1 MDPVA
6 LATALAKSI
15 LAQLGKEIGTAA
27 AKEIKARGWG
37 DPERKALERALRR
50 ALTELN
56 RSYGDRLAEFDV
68 NDGFWVHEGTPELA
82 KVLIPGVPASPV
94 RLAER
99 AVDSLGPAASDDERF
114 DRIGLLRP
122 AFKALLDGLD
132 TEVRRETA
140 LQGMLGR
147 SDAASTAQATSRIA
161 EHLGAVDATDDDRIA
176 YLRWLIDQHRY
187 LRTVGVVRNTT
198 VQLPLGEV
206 FVGLQGQRDRNPGDR
221 ARAWFERERE
231 RLAAQVAEGT
241 LDHTGFETA
250 LDRLQTEYGH
260 RFATE
265 TEQPARQP
273 VLDAARDTAQLL
285 VLGDPGTGK
294 TTLLRYLALTHARAL
309 IDGEQVQG
317 RDALFPIY
325 LRIGE
330 YARQGFAEVGIGE
343 FLPGQLRRAECTL
356 PGLPDLLR
364 RQLDA
369 GRCLV
374 LMDGLDEIA
383 SAELR
388 RGVVT
393 AVVNFVTAHARQ
405 GNRFVVTSRIA
416 GYQAAPLPEPF
427 RAVRLQDMDDPTISR
442 FLDVYCREVERAET
456 PGRSAE
462 ATRLAGAREAAA
474 IEQALKTNAGVR
486 RLAANPLLLTALVL
500 VHRASGRLPHRR
512 VEAYVEVCNALGRT
526 WRSAQGVAEADLPD
540 ERILTRWLTELG
552 WWMHEHRPE
561 GAATRAEL
569 LEVLGPLWAAH
580 QGVGWDPRVL
590 EAADPLRTEAGLGV
604 ADFVD
609 KADTH
614 TGLLVERAP
623 GRYGF
628 AHLTFEE
635 YYAGRALAFRGSAT
649 DRVTEIRRRLHDPR
663 YEEPILLALGLIGTD
678 YVEQIDDVVAK
689 AIYPAEGN
697 PSPYEELLGRDFL
710 FMLRVLADDTPLKTA
725 TIDAVINQAVDE
737 WLNRKHSRCRFVAY
751 RESLRDR
758 LAALGGTKA
767 GGRFRAA
774 LDSRAAMLPHGI
786 VLPWCEL
793 AAITARSDSLPTAT
807 ITALAAIAIDSFDPT
822 TQIEAGSA
830 LAKCGNLTGSAAVSL
845 AGIAANDHRPDVRKK
860 AISAL
865 AETER
870 LTDKIAATLVR
881 IATNDTDPDVRAQA
895 ISALTENSLIEAIS
909 NTLTTVAI
917 NDPHPDVRIK
927 AISALTKAEP
937 LTEAIAA
944 ALVKIAINDTDRF
957 VRTTTVSALLETHSP
972 TKPIITALTTIA
984 TSDHDSYVRKH
995 AVAALSTRGFAKE
1008 ITAPL
1013 LMMASSDPDPDV
1025 RVQAVLALTET
1036 ALTEPITNTLIEI
1049 ATNDVDRFVRE
1060 EAVSALTKTAT
1071 LTKKVVRALIAIAVN
1086 DPEPDLRTHAGM
1098 ALAEAG
1104 EMTGEVVT
1112 ELITIATKN
1121 PDRFMRIQAITVL
1134 TEGVTLTERIIATLT
1149 AIANTDPDPDVRTQ
1163 GILALAEGGGVTDD
1177 VVTTFCTI
1185 ATNDPDPYLRAQ
1197 AISALVKGGVPGGPV
1212 IAMLTDIAINDPD
1225 RFVLVQAGS
1234 ALADLGAITS
1244 TVAATLATIA
1254 TNDPDPY
1261 LRGRAAS
1268 ALAAGGDLDETT
1280 IAKLVAI
1287 ATTDSDPDVRRHA
1300 VSALEEAGALTEPV
1314 TDTLINIAT
1323 TSNSWAARSEAVRAL
1338 RRALPT
1344 QELRRQLISLFKS
1357 EGYEVRREAGLILS
1371 LLSRQHPDLVSEIRF
1386 ELAKACND
1394 PALNKAHGSRSR
1406 TGQDYAYETLRA
1418 QIDLDIYRPDEPR
1431 F

>member
-6 LATALAKSI
+6 LATALAKPI
-15 LAQLGKEIGTAA
+15 LAQVGAAA
-27 AKEIKARGWG
+27 AKGVKARVWG
-37 DPERKALERALRR
+37 DPEHKALERALRR

-56 RSYGDRLAEFDV
+56 RSYGDRLAEFDI
-68 NDGFWVHEGTPELA
+68 NDGFWVHEGAPELA
-82 KVLIPGVPASPV
+82 KALVPGVPPSPV

-99 AVDSLGPAASDDERF
+99 AVDSLGRAESDDERY
-114 DRIGLLRP
+114 DRVGLLRP

-132 TEVRRETA
+132 AEVRREAT

-147 SDAASTAQATSRIA
+147 SDAASTAQATTRIA
-161 EHLGAVDATDDDRIA
+161 EHLGAVDATDDDRVA

-206 FVGLQGQRDRNPGDR
+206 FVGLQAQRDRNPGDR

-231 RLAAQVAEGT
+231 RLAALVAEGT
-241 LDHTGFETA
+241 LDHTGFEAA

-260 RFATE
+260 RFAAE
-265 TEQPARQP
+265 TDQPARQP
-273 VLDAARDTAQLL
+273 VLDAARDAAQLL

-309 IDGEQVQG
+309 ISGEQVQG

-330 YARQGFAEVGIGE
+330 YARQGFPEVGIGE

-374 LMDGLDEIA
+374 LLDGLDEIA

-393 AVVNFVTAHARQ
+393 AVTNFVTAHARQ

-427 RAVRLQDMDDPTISR
+427 RAVQLQDMDDPTISR

-462 ATRLAGAREAAA
+462 ATRLAGAREATA
-474 IEQALKTNAGVR
+474 IEQALTTNAGVR

-590 EAADPLRTEAGLGV
+590 EAADPLRTDAGLGV
-604 ADFVD
+604 LDFVD

-649 DRVTEIRRRLHDPR
+649 DRISEIRRRLHDPR

-678 YVEQIDDVVAK
+678 YVEQIDDVVTK

-710 FMLRVLADDTPLKTA
+710 FMLRVLADDTPLKTS
-725 TIDAVINQAVDE
+725 TIDAVVNRAVDE
-737 WLNRKHSRCRFVAY
+737 WLDRKHSRCRFVAY

-767 GGRFRAA
+767 GGRFQAA
-774 LDSRAAMLPHGI
+774 LDSRAAMLPHDI

-793 AAITARSDSLPTAT
+793 TSITARSGSLPTAT
-807 ITALAAIAIDSFDPT
+807 ITALATIATDSFDPT
-822 TQIEAGSA
+822 TQIEAGLA
-830 LAKCGNLTGSAAVSL
+830 LAKCGHLTGSAVVSL
-845 AGIAANDHRPDVRKK
+845 AGIATNDHRPDVRKEAISALAEIEPLTEAIAATLIKIAVKDTDPDVRMQAMSALTENAPIGTISNTLTTVATNDPHPDVRTK

-865 AETER
+865 AETE
-870 LTDKIAATLVR
+870 
-881 IATNDTDPDVRAQA
+881 
-895 ISALTENSLIEAIS
+895 
-909 NTLTTVAI
+909 
-917 NDPHPDVRIK
+917 
-927 AISALTKAEP
+927 P

-944 ALVKIAINDTDRF
+944 TLIKIAVKDTDRF
-957 VRTTTVSALLETHSP
+957 VRTTTVSALLESNSP
-972 TKPIITALTTIA
+972 TKPIITTLTTIA
-984 TSDHDSYVRKH
+984 TSDRDSYVRKH
-995 AVAALSTRGFAKE
+995 AVAALSTSGFAE
-1008 ITAPL
+1008 EVTAPL
-1013 LMMASSDPDPDV
+1013 LMMASSDPDPDA
-1025 RVQAVLALTET
+1025 RVQAILALTET
-1036 ALTEPITNTLIEI
+1036 ALTEPITNTLIDI
-1049 ATNDVDRFVRE
+1049 ATNDIDRFVRE
-1060 EAVSALTKTAT
+1060 EAISALTKGTA
-1071 LTKKVVRALIAIAVN
+1071 LSEEVVRALITIAVN
-1086 DPEPDLRTHAGM
+1086 DPEPDLRIHAGM
-1098 ALAEAG
+1098 ELAEAG
-1104 EMTGEVVT
+1104 EMTSEVVT
-1112 ELITIATKN
+1112 ELINIATKN

-1134 TEGVTLTERIIATLT
+1134 TEGGTLTERIIATLT
-1149 AIANTDPDPDVRTQ
+1149 VVANTDPDPDVRTQ

-1177 VVTTFCTI
+1177 VVTTFCAI

-1197 AISALVKGGVPGGPV
+1197 AISALVTGRVLDGPV
-1212 IAMLTDIAINDPD
+1212 ITMLTDIAISDPD

-1234 ALADLGAITS
+1234 ALADFGAVTA
-1244 TVAATLATIA
+1244 TVAATLAKIA
-1254 TNDPDPY
+1254 TDDPDPY

-1268 ALAAGGDLDETT
+1268 ALATGGDLNGTT
-1280 IAKLVAI
+1280 IAILVAI
-1287 ATTDSDPDVRRHA
+1287 ATTDSDPNVRRHA

-1323 TSNSWAARSEAVRAL
+1323 TSNSWTARSEAVRAL

-1344 QELRRQLISLFKS
+1344 QELRRHLISLFKS

-1371 LLSRQHPDLVSEIRF
+1371 FLSQQHPDLVPEIRI

-1394 PALNKAHGSRSR
+1394 PALSKAHGNRSR
-1406 TGQDYAYETLRA
+1406 TGQDYAYEALRA
-1418 QIDLDIYRPDEPR
+1418 QMDLDLYQPTEPKL
-1431 F
+1431 

>member
-6 LATALAKSI
+6 LATALAKPI
-15 LAQLGKEIGTAA
+15 LAQLGKEVGAAA
-27 AKEIKARGWG
+27 AKGVKARVWG
-37 DPERKALERALRR
+37 DQERKALERALRR

-56 RSYGDRLAEFDV
+56 RSYGDRLAEFDI
-68 NDGFWVHEGTPELA
+68 NDGFWVHEGAPELA
-82 KVLIPGVPASPV
+82 KVLVPGMPTSPV

-99 AVDSLGPAASDDERF
+99 AVDSLGPAASDDDRY

-132 TEVRRETA
+132 TEVRREAA
-140 LQGMLGR
+140 LQGLLGR

-161 EHLGAVDATDDDRIA
+161 EHLGAVDATDDDRVA
-176 YLRWLIDQHRY
+176 YLRWLVDQHRY

-206 FVGLQGQRDRNPGDR
+206 FVGLQARRDRNPGDR

-231 RLAAQVAEGT
+231 RLAALVAEGT
-241 LDHTGFETA
+241 LDHTGFEAA
-250 LDRLQTEYGH
+250 LDRLQTQYGH
-260 RFATE
+260 RFAAE
-265 TEQPARQP
+265 TEQPAGQP
-273 VLDAARDTAQLL
+273 VLDAARDAAQLL

-309 IDGEQVQG
+309 IGGEQVRG

-330 YARQGFAEVGIGE
+330 YARQGFPEVGIGE

-356 PGLPDLLR
+356 PGLADLLR

-374 LMDGLDEIA
+374 LLDGLDEIA

-388 RGVVT
+388 RDVVT

-427 RAVRLQDMDDPTISR
+427 RAVRLQDMDDPTITR

-462 ATRLAGAREAAA
+462 ATRLAGAREATA
-474 IEQALKTNAGVR
+474 IEQALTTNAGVR

-561 GAATRAEL
+561 GAATRQEL

-580 QGVGWDPRVL
+580 QGTTWDPRLLTV
-590 EAADPLRTEAGLGV
+590 ADPLRTDAGLGV
-604 ADFVD
+604 AEFVD

-649 DRVTEIRRRLHDPR
+649 DRVTDIRRRLHDPR

-689 AIYPAEGN
+689 AIYPAEGD

-725 TIDAVINQAVDE
+725 TIDAVIDQAVDE

-758 LAALGGTKA
+758 LTALGGTKA
-767 GGRFRAA
+767 GERFQVA
-774 LDSRAAMLPHGI
+774 LNSRAAMLPHSI

-793 AAITARSDSLPTAT
+793 AAITAQSGPLSTAT
-807 ITALAAIAIDSFDPT
+807 ITALATIATDNFDPT

-830 LAKCGNLTGSAAVSL
+830 LAKCGKLAGPAAVSL
-845 AGIAANDHRPDVRKK
+845 ADIAASNHRPDVRKK

-865 AETER
+865 AETEQ
-870 LTDKIAATLVR
+870 LTDIIAATLVS
-881 IATNDTDPDVRAQA
+881 IATRDTAPDVRTQA
-895 ISALTENSLIEAIS
+895 ISALAEKALIETVI
-909 NTLTTVAI
+909 NTLTTLAT

-927 AISALTKAEP
+927 AVSALAKAEP
-937 LTEAIAA
+937 FTEAIIAT
-944 ALVKIAINDTDRF
+944 LVEIAINDTDRF
-957 VRTTTVSALLETHSP
+957 VRTATVSALLETQSP
-972 TKPIITALTTIA
+972 NKPIIAALTTIA
-984 TSDHDSYVRKH
+984 ISDDDSYVQKH
-995 AVAALSTRGFAKE
+995 AVAALSAGGFADE

-1013 LMMASSDPDPDV
+1013 LVTASGNPDPDA
-1025 RVQAVLALTET
+1025 RVQAILALTET
-1036 ALTEPITNTLIEI
+1036 ALTEPIMNTLIEI
-1049 ATNDVDRFVRE
+1049 ATNDIDRFVRE
-1060 EAVSALTKTAT
+1060 EAISALTKSAT
-1071 LTKKVVRALIAIAVN
+1071 LSEEIVRALTTIAVN

-1098 ALAEAG
+1098 TLAEAG
-1104 EMTGEVVT
+1104 EMTGEVVD
-1112 ELITIATKN
+1112 ELINIAAKN
-1121 PDRFMRIQAITVL
+1121 SDRFMRIQAITVL
-1134 TEGVTLTERIIATLT
+1134 TEGNTLTERVIATLT
-1149 AIANTDPDPDVRTQ
+1149 AIVNTDPDPDVRTQ
-1163 GILALAEGGGVTDD
+1163 GILALAEGGGMTDD
-1177 VVTTFCTI
+1177 VFTTFCTI
-1185 ATNDPDPYLRAQ
+1185 ASNDPDPYIRAQ
-1197 AISALVKGGVPGGPV
+1197 AISALATGESLGGPV
-1212 IAMLTDIAINDPD
+1212 IAILTDIAISDPD

-1234 ALADLGAITS
+1234 ALADLGAVTP

-1300 VSALEEAGALTEPV
+1300 VSALEGAGALTEPV
-1314 TDTLINIAT
+1314 TDTLVNIAT
-1323 TSNSWAARSEAVRAL
+1323 TSNSWTARSEAVRAL
-1338 RRALPT
+1338 RRAQPT
-1344 QELRRQLISLFKS
+1344 HELRRHLISLFKS
-1357 EGYEVRREAGLILS
+1357 EGYEVRREAGRIFFLIS
-1371 LLSRQHPDLVSEIRF
+1371 QQYPELVSEIRF
-1386 ELAKACND
+1386 ELAEACND
-1394 PALNKAHGSRSR
+1394 PALKKAHGNRSR
-1406 TGQDYAYETLRA
+1406 AGHDYAYEALRA
-1418 QIDLDIYRPDEPR
+1418 QMDLELYRPTGPA

>member
-15 LAQLGKEIGTAA
+15 MAQLGKEIGTAA
-27 AKEIKARGWG
+27 AKEIKARVWG

-68 NDGFWVHEGTPELA
+68 NDGFWVHEGTPELT

-132 TEVRRETA
+132 TEVRREAA

-561 GAATRAEL
+561 GAATRREL
-569 LEVLGPLWAAH
+569 LEVLGPLWATH
-580 QGVGWDPRVL
+580 QGIRWDPRLL
-590 EAADPLRTEAGLGV
+590 ETADPLGTDAGLGV
-604 ADFVD
+604 TEFVD

-649 DRVTEIRRRLHDPR
+649 DRISEIRRRLHDPR

-725 TIDAVINQAVDE
+725 TIDAVIGQAVDE
-737 WLNRKHSRCRFVAY
+737 WLDQEHSRCRFSAY
-751 RESLRDR
+751 LAALRER

-767 GGRFRAA
+767 ADRFRAA
-774 LDSRAAMLPHGI
+774 LDSRAVPSGDTTL
-786 VLPWCEL
+786 LRWCQL
-793 AAITARSDSLPTAT
+793 A
-807 ITALAAIAIDSFDPT
+807 
-822 TQIEAGSA
+822 
-830 LAKCGNLTGSAAVSL
+830 V
-845 AGIAANDHRPDVRKK
+845 IAARLG
-860 AISAL
+860 AL
-865 AETER
+865 
-870 LTDKIAATLVR
+870 
-881 IATNDTDPDVRAQA
+881 
-895 ISALTENSLIEAIS
+895 S
-909 NTLTTVAI
+909 
-917 NDPHPDVRIK
+917 
-927 AISALTKAEP
+927 EP
-937 LTEAIAA
+937 ST
-944 ALVKIAINDTDRF
+944 
-957 VRTTTVSALLETHSP
+957 
-972 TKPIITALTTIA
+972 TALTTLA
-984 TSDHDSYVRKH
+984 T
-995 AVAALSTRGFAKE
+995 TR
-1008 ITAPL
+1008 THW
-1013 LMMASSDPDPDV
+1013 
-1025 RVQAVLALTET
+1025 RVQIEAFRALAEAD
-1036 ALTEPITNTLIEI
+1036 ALTEPAI
-1049 ATNDVDRFVRE
+1049 A
-1060 EAVSALTKTAT
+1060 ALTTLATTHIHSRLQIEVIRVLTEGGALAEPTTTALTALATTHTDPYVQIRAIRALTDGAALTEPVTTTLTTLAATHTDPEVQIEAIRALTATAT
-1071 LTKKVVRALIAIAVN
+1071 LTEPVTTTLTTLATTHTDPEVQIEAIRAL
-1086 DPEPDLRTHAGM
+1086 T
-1098 ALAEAG
+1098 
-1104 EMTGEVVT
+1104 
-1112 ELITIATKN
+1112 AT
-1121 PDRFMRIQAITVL
+1121 A
-1134 TEGVTLTERIIATLT
+1134 TLTEPTTTTL
-1149 AIANTDPDPDVRTQ
+1149 
-1163 GILALAEGGGVTDD
+1163 
-1177 VVTTFCTI
+1177 
-1185 ATNDPDPYLRAQ
+1185 
-1197 AISALVKGGVPGGPV
+1197 
-1212 IAMLTDIAINDPD
+1212 
-1225 RFVLVQAGS
+1225 
-1234 ALADLGAITS
+1234 
-1244 TVAATLATIA
+1244 ATLATTH
-1254 TNDPDPY
+1254 TNPY
-1261 LRGRAAS
+1261 VQIEAIRA
-1268 ALAAGGDLDETT
+1268 LT
-1280 IAKLVAI
+1280 
-1287 ATTDSDPDVRRHA
+1287 
-1300 VSALEEAGALTEPV
+1300 EAGALTEPV
-1314 TDTLINIAT
+1314 TTALATLATAPTNPYVQIMAIRALAEAGALTEPARTTLATFAT
-1323 TSNSWAARSEAVRAL
+1323 THTNPAVQIEAIRALTEAGALTDPAVTAITDLATTHTNPDVQVEAIRALAEVGTLTESTTAALITIIAMDFSRQTMAKAVRAL
-1338 RRALPT
+1338 RQATASKKLQGALLP
-1344 QELRRQLISLFKS
+1344 LLANRDDA
-1357 EGYEVRREAGLILS
+1357 VRREAKGTLIDF
-1371 LLSRQHPDLVSEIRF
+1371 SRRHPQLAPDLLP
-1386 ELAKACND
+1386 ELAKACSHD
-1394 PALNKAHGSRSR
+1394 AWGRALIR
-1406 TGQDYAYETLRA
+1406 DEAYETLRA
-1418 QIDLDIYRPDEPR
+1418 YAETASPSIGEQ
-1431 F
+1431 

>member
-27 AKEIKARGWG
+27 AKEIKARVWG

-82 KVLIPGVPASPV
+82 KVLVPGVPTSPV

-132 TEVRRETA
+132 TEVRREAA

-206 FVGLQGQRDRNPGDR
+206 FVGLQAQRDRNPGDR

-231 RLAAQVAEGT
+231 RLATLVAAEE
-241 LDHTGFETA
+241 LDHTGFEAA

-260 RFATE
+260 RFAAE
-265 TEQPARQP
+265 TEQPASQP

-356 PGLPDLLR
+356 PGLADLLR

-427 RAVRLQDMDDPTISR
+427 RAVRLQDMDDPTITR

-474 IEQALKTNAGVR
+474 IEQALTTNAGVR

-561 GAATRAEL
+561 GAATRREL
-569 LEVLGPLWAAH
+569 LEVLGPLWATH
-580 QGVGWDPRVL
+580 QGIRWDPRLL
-590 EAADPLRTEAGLGV
+590 ETADPLGTDAGLGV
-604 ADFVD
+604 TEFVD

-649 DRVTEIRRRLHDPR
+649 DRISEIRRRLHDPR
-663 YEEPILLALGLIGTD
+663 YDEPILLALGLIGTD

-725 TIDAVINQAVDE
+725 TIDAVITRAIDE
-737 WLNRKHSRCRFVAY
+737 WLDQENSRCRFAAY
-751 RESLRDR
+751 RSALAER
-758 LAALGGTKA
+758 LAALSGTKA
-767 GGRFRAA
+767 ADRFHAA
-774 LDSRAAMLPHGI
+774 LDSRATKLTPANHW
-786 VLPWCEL
+786 VWCEL
-793 AAITARSDSLPTAT
+793 AGVAARLGPLPAATTAT
-807 ITALAAIAIDSFDPT
+807 LVTLATTTTATTDPELRIRAGLALARGGALTPPVITALTTLATTATDPYVR
-822 TQIEAGSA
+822 ISAGSA
-830 LAKCGNLTGSAAVSL
+830 LARGG
-845 AGIAANDHRPDVRKK
+845 
-860 AISAL
+860 AL
-865 AETER
+865 PPP
-870 LTDKIAATLVR
+870 V
-881 IATNDTDPDVRAQA
+881 
-895 ISALTENSLIEAIS
+895 
-909 NTLTTVAI
+909 
-917 NDPHPDVRIK
+917 
-927 AISALTKAEP
+927 
-937 LTEAIAA
+937 
-944 ALVKIAINDTDRF
+944 
-957 VRTTTVSALLETHSP
+957 
-972 TKPIITALTTIA
+972 ITALTTLA
-984 TSDHDSYVRKH
+984 T
-995 AVAALSTRGFAKE
+995 
-1008 ITAPL
+1008 
-1013 LMMASSDPDPDV
+1013 
-1025 RVQAVLALTET
+1025 
-1036 ALTEPITNTLIEI
+1036 
-1049 ATNDVDRFVRE
+1049 
-1060 EAVSALTKTAT
+1060 TAT
-1071 LTKKVVRALIAIAVN
+1071 
-1086 DPEPDLRTHAGM
+1086 DPE
-1098 ALAEAG
+1098 
-1104 EMTGEVVT
+1104 V
-1112 ELITIATKN
+1112 
-1121 PDRFMRIQAITVL
+1121 RI
-1134 TEGVTLTERIIATLT
+1134 
-1149 AIANTDPDPDVRTQ
+1149 
-1163 GILALAEGGGVTDD
+1163 
-1177 VVTTFCTI
+1177 
-1185 ATNDPDPYLRAQ
+1185 
-1197 AISALVKGGVPGGPV
+1197 S
-1212 IAMLTDIAINDPD
+1212 
-1225 RFVLVQAGS
+1225 AGS
-1234 ALADLGAITS
+1234 ALARGGALPPPVITAL
-1244 TVAATLATIA
+1244 TTLATTA
-1254 TNDPDPY
+1254 TDPY
-1261 LRGRAAS
+1261 VRISAGS
-1268 ALAAGGDLDETT
+1268 ALARGGALTPPVITALTT
-1280 IAKLVAI
+1280 T
-1287 ATTDSDPDVRRHA
+1287 ATTATDPYVRISA
-1300 VSALEEAGALTEPV
+1300 VSALAHGGALPPPVITALTTLATTATDPEVRISAGSALARGGALTPPV
-1314 TDTLINIAT
+1314 ITALTTLAT
-1323 TSNSWAARSEAVRAL
+1323 TATDPGVRIRAGSALARGGALTPPVITALTTLATTATDPEVRIRAGSALVDGGALTPPVITALTTLATTATDPYVRISAGSALVDGGALPPPVITALTTLATTATDPYVRISAGSALVDGGALTPPVITALTTTATTATDPEVRARTGSALARGGALTPPVITALTTTATTATDPEVRARTGSALARGGALTPPVITALTTLATTATDPEVRARAGLALGRGGALTPPVITALTTLATTESGFIRTTAVKAL
-1338 RRALPT
+1338 RQAPPT
-1344 QELRRQLISLFKS
+1344 GKLQRVFLRLLRHFEDDIRRQAKGALID
-1357 EGYEVRREAGLILS
+1357 
-1371 LLSRQHPDLVSEIRF
+1371 LSRRRPELVPDVLSDLARACSGPTSGKVSKWDE
-1386 ELAKACND
+1386 
-1394 PALNKAHGSRSR
+1394 
-1406 TGQDYAYETLRA
+1406 AYETLRA
-1418 QIDLDIYRPDEPR
+1418 YTEVAPSIVQ
-1431 F
+1431 

>member
-6 LATALAKSI
+6 LATALAKPI
-15 LAQLGKEIGTAA
+15 LAQVGAAA
-27 AKEIKARGWG
+27 AKGVKAHVWG
-37 DPERKALERALRR
+37 DPEHKALERALRR

-68 NDGFWVHEGTPELA
+68 NDGFWLHEGAPELA
-82 KVLIPGVPASPV
+82 KVLVPGVPTSPV

-99 AVDSLGPAASDDERF
+99 AVDSLGRAESDDERY

-132 TEVRRETA
+132 TEVRREAA

-161 EHLGAVDATDDDRIA
+161 EHLGAVDATDDDRVA

-206 FVGLQGQRDRNPGDR
+206 FVGLQAQPDRNPGDR

-231 RLAAQVAEGT
+231 RLAALVAEGT
-241 LDHTGFETA
+241 LDHTAFEAA
-250 LDRLQTEYGH
+250 LDRLQTQYGP
-260 RFATE
+260 RFAAE
-265 TEQPARQP
+265 TEQPASQP
-273 VLDAARDTAQLL
+273 VLDTARDAAQLL

-309 IDGEQVQG
+309 IGGEQVHG

-330 YARQGFAEVGIGE
+330 YARQGYPEVGVGE

-356 PGLPDLLR
+356 PGLADLLR

-374 LMDGLDEIA
+374 LLDGLDEIA

-393 AVVNFVTAHARQ
+393 AVTNFVTAHARQ

-474 IEQALKTNAGVR
+474 IEQALTTNAGVR

-590 EAADPLRTEAGLGV
+590 EAADPLRTDAGLGV
-604 ADFVD
+604 AEFVD

-649 DRVTEIRRRLHDPR
+649 DRISEIRRRLHDPR
-663 YEEPILLALGLIGTD
+663 YDEPILLALGLIGTD

-725 TIDAVINQAVDE
+725 TIDAVISQAVDE
-737 WLNRKHSRCRFVAY
+737 WFDQEHSRCRFAAY
-751 RESLRDR
+751 RVALSER

-767 GGRFRAA
+767 ADRLRAA
-774 LDSRAAMLPHGI
+774 LDSRVVPSGDTTLLRWCQLAVIAARFGALNEPTTTT
-786 VLPWCEL
+786 LTTL
-793 AAITARSDSLPTAT
+793 AATHTYWRV
-807 ITALAAIAIDSFDPT
+807 
-822 TQIEAGSA
+822 QIEAF
-830 LAKCGNLTGSAAVSL
+830 
-845 AGIAANDHRPDVRKK
+845 R
-860 AISAL
+860 
-865 AETER
+865 
-870 LTDKIAATLVR
+870 
-881 IATNDTDPDVRAQA
+881 
-895 ISALTENSLIEAIS
+895 ALTEAG
-909 NTLTTVAI
+909 
-917 NDPHPDVRIK
+917 
-927 AISALTKAEP
+927 ALSEP
-937 LTEAIAA
+937 AT
-944 ALVKIAINDTDRF
+944 
-957 VRTTTVSALLETHSP
+957 
-972 TKPIITALTTIA
+972 TALTTLA
-984 TSDHDSYVRKH
+984 TTTHTQPRIQIE
-995 AVAALSTRGFAKE
+995 AFR
-1008 ITAPL
+1008 
-1013 LMMASSDPDPDV
+1013 
-1025 RVQAVLALTET
+1025 VLAAAGAFTEPATT
-1036 ALTEPITNTLIEI
+1036 ALTTL
-1049 ATNDVDRFVRE
+1049 AT
-1060 EAVSALTKTAT
+1060 
-1071 LTKKVVRALIAIAVN
+1071 
-1086 DPEPDLRTHAGM
+1086 
-1098 ALAEAG
+1098 
-1104 EMTGEVVT
+1104 
-1112 ELITIATKN
+1112 
-1121 PDRFMRIQAITVL
+1121 
-1134 TEGVTLTERIIATLT
+1134 
-1149 AIANTDPDPDVRTQ
+1149 TDPDPNVQIQAIWALTDVGAVTKTAAAVLTKLATTHTDPRVQIEAIRSLAEADALTDPTTTALTTLATTHTDPYVQ
-1163 GILALAEGGGVTDD
+1163 IEAIRALNEADALTDPTTTALTTLATTHTNPDVQLQAIRALADADALTDPTTTALTTLATTHTNPD
-1177 VVTTFCTI
+1177 VQLQAIRALAAADALTDPTTTALTTL
-1185 ATNDPDPYLRAQ
+1185 ATTHTDPYLQIEAFRA
-1197 AISALVKGGVPGGPV
+1197 
-1212 IAMLTDIAINDPD
+1212 LTA
-1225 RFVLVQAGS
+1225 
-1234 ALADLGAITS
+1234 
-1244 TVAATLATIA
+1244 
-1254 TNDPDPY
+1254 
-1261 LRGRAAS
+1261 
-1268 ALAAGGDLDETT
+1268 
-1280 IAKLVAI
+1280 
-1287 ATTDSDPDVRRHA
+1287 
-1300 VSALEEAGALTEPV
+1300 AGALTEPATTALTTLATTHANPHIRLQAIRALTGAGALTEPATTALTTLATTHAQPRIQIEAIRTLAKTGALTERATTALTTLATTAELGETRSVAVRLFCDV
-1314 TDTLINIAT
+1314 TPSREIQNLLLKLLVDGSFQIRYEAKSTLINF
-1323 TSNSWAARSEAVRAL
+1323 S
-1338 RRALPT
+1338 RRRP
-1344 QELRRQLISLFKS
+1344 ELAP
-1357 EGYEVRREAGLILS
+1357 GILS
-1371 LLSRQHPDLVSEIRF
+1371 DLARACVNSTDGGASVSDEV
-1386 ELAKACND
+1386 
-1394 PALNKAHGSRSR
+1394 
-1406 TGQDYAYETLRA
+1406 YETLLAHVEATLSVDR
-1418 QIDLDIYRPDEPR
+1418 QTISNV
-1431 F
+1431 

>member
-27 AKEIKARGWG
+27 AKEIKARVWG

-68 NDGFWVHEGTPELA
+68 NDGFWVHEGAPELA
-82 KVLIPGVPASPV
+82 KVLVPGVPTSPV

-99 AVDSLGPAASDDERF
+99 AVDSLGRAESDDERY

-132 TEVRRETA
+132 TEVRREAA

-147 SDAASTAQATSRIA
+147 SDAASTAQAASRIA
-161 EHLGAVDATDDDRIA
+161 EHLGAVDATNDDRVA

-206 FVGLQGQRDRNPGDR
+206 FVGLQARRDRKPGDR

-231 RLAAQVAEGT
+231 RLAALVAEGK
-241 LDHTGFETA
+241 LDHTGFEAA
-250 LDRLQTEYGH
+250 LDRLQTQYGH
-260 RFATE
+260 RFAAE
-265 TEQPARQP
+265 TEQPTSQP
-273 VLDAARDTAQLL
+273 VLDAARDAAQLL

-309 IDGEQVQG
+309 IAGEPVRG

-330 YARQGFAEVGIGE
+330 YARQGFSKVGIGE

-356 PGLPDLLR
+356 PGLADLLR

-388 RGVVT
+388 RGVVA
-393 AVVNFVTAHARQ
+393 AVANFVTAHARQ

-462 ATRLAGAREAAA
+462 ATRLAGTREATA
-474 IEQALKTNAGVR
+474 IDQALTTNAGVR

-561 GAATRAEL
+561 SAATRLEL
-569 LEVLGPLWAAH
+569 LDVLGPLWATH
-580 QGVGWDPRVL
+580 QGTGWDRRML
-590 EAADPLRTEAGLGV
+590 EAADPLRTDAGLAV
-604 ADFVD
+604 LDFVD

-649 DRVTEIRRRLHDPR
+649 DRISEIRRRLHDPR

-678 YVEQIDDVVAK
+678 YIEQIDDVVAK
-689 AIYPAEGN
+689 AIYPAEGD

-710 FMLRVLADDTPLKTA
+710 FMLRVLADDTPLRTA
-725 TIDAVINQAVDE
+725 TIDAVITRAVDE
-737 WLNRKHSRCRFVAY
+737 WLDQENSRCRFAAY
-751 RESLRDR
+751 RSALAER
-758 LAALGGTKA
+758 LAALSGTKA
-767 GGRFRAA
+767 ADRFHAA
-774 LDSRAAMLPHGI
+774 LDSRATKLTPTNHR
-786 VLPWCEL
+786 VWCEL
-793 AAITARSDSLPTAT
+793 AGVAARLGPLPAATTAT
-807 ITALAAIAIDSFDPT
+807 LVTLATTATDPYVRISAGLVLARGGALTPPVITALTTLATTATDPYVRISAGSALVRGGALTAPVITALT
-822 TQIEAGSA
+822 TLATTATDPYVRISAGSALVRDGALTPPVITALTTLATTATDPYVRISAGSA
-830 LAKCGNLTGSAAVSL
+830 LARGG
-845 AGIAANDHRPDVRKK
+845 
-860 AISAL
+860 
-865 AETER
+865 
-870 LTDKIAATLVR
+870 
-881 IATNDTDPDVRAQA
+881 
-895 ISALTENSLIEAIS
+895 ALTPP
-909 NTLTTVAI
+909 V
-917 NDPHPDVRIK
+917 
-927 AISALTKAEP
+927 
-937 LTEAIAA
+937 
-944 ALVKIAINDTDRF
+944 
-957 VRTTTVSALLETHSP
+957 
-972 TKPIITALTTIA
+972 ITALTTLA
-984 TSDHDSYVRKH
+984 TTATDPYVRI
-995 AVAALSTRGFAKE
+995 S
-1008 ITAPL
+1008 
-1013 LMMASSDPDPDV
+1013 
-1025 RVQAVLALTET
+1025 
-1036 ALTEPITNTLIEI
+1036 
-1049 ATNDVDRFVRE
+1049 
-1060 EAVSALTKTAT
+1060 AVSALVDGGALTPPVITALTTLATTAT
-1071 LTKKVVRALIAIAVN
+1071 
-1086 DPEPDLRTHAGM
+1086 DPEVRIRAG
-1098 ALAEAG
+1098 
-1104 EMTGEVVT
+1104 
-1112 ELITIATKN
+1112 
-1121 PDRFMRIQAITVL
+1121 
-1134 TEGVTLTERIIATLT
+1134 
-1149 AIANTDPDPDVRTQ
+1149 
-1163 GILALAEGGGVTDD
+1163 
-1177 VVTTFCTI
+1177 
-1185 ATNDPDPYLRAQ
+1185 
-1197 AISALVKGGVPGGPV
+1197 SALVDGGALTPPV
-1212 IAMLTDIAINDPD
+1212 ITALTTLATTATDPEV
-1225 RFVLVQAGS
+1225 RIRAGS
-1234 ALADLGAITS
+1234 ALAHGGALTPPVITAL
-1244 TVAATLATIA
+1244 TTLATTA
-1254 TNDPDPY
+1254 TDPEV
-1261 LRGRAAS
+1261 RARAGS
-1268 ALAAGGDLDETT
+1268 ALAHG
-1280 IAKLVAI
+1280 
-1287 ATTDSDPDVRRHA
+1287 
-1300 VSALEEAGALTEPV
+1300 GALTPPV
-1314 TDTLINIAT
+1314 ITALTTLAT
-1323 TSNSWAARSEAVRAL
+1323 TATD
-1338 RRALPT
+1338 P
-1344 QELRRQLISLFKS
+1344 
-1357 EGYEVRREAGLILS
+1357 EV
-1371 LLSRQHPDLVSEIRF
+1371 
-1386 ELAKACND
+1386 
-1394 PALNKAHGSRSR
+1394 
-1406 TGQDYAYETLRA
+1406 
-1418 QIDLDIYRPDEPR
+1418 
-1431 F
+1431 

>member
-15 LAQLGKEIGTAA
+15 LSQVGKEIGTAA
-27 AKEIKARGWG
+27 AKGVKARVWG
-37 DPERKALERALRR
+37 DPEHKALERALRR

-56 RSYGDRLAEFDV
+56 RSYGDRLAEFDI
-68 NDGFWVHEGTPELA
+68 NDGFWVHEGAPELA
-82 KVLIPGVPASPV
+82 KVLVPGVPPSPV

-99 AVDSLGPAASDDERF
+99 AVDALGPAASDDERY

-122 AFKALLDGLD
+122 AFKALLDGLAA
-132 TEVRRETA
+132 EVRRETA

-206 FVGLQGQRDRNPGDR
+206 FVGLQAQRDRNPGDR

-231 RLAAQVAEGT
+231 RLAARVAEGT
-241 LDHTGFETA
+241 LDHTGFEAA

-260 RFATE
+260 RFAAE
-265 TEQPARQP
+265 ADQPARQP
-273 VLDAARDTAQLL
+273 VLDAARDAAQLL

-309 IDGEQVQG
+309 ISGEQVRG

-330 YARQGFAEVGIGE
+330 YARQGFSKMGIGE

-374 LMDGLDEIA
+374 LLDGLDEIA

-393 AVVNFVTAHARQ
+393 AVTNFVTAHARQ

-462 ATRLAGAREAAA
+462 ATRLAGAREATA
-474 IEQALKTNAGVR
+474 IEQALTTNAGVR

-561 GAATRAEL
+561 GAATRLEL
-569 LEVLGPLWAAH
+569 LDVLGPLWATH
-580 QGVGWDPRVL
+580 QGTGWDRRML
-590 EAADPLRTEAGLGV
+590 EAADPLRTDAGLGV
-604 ADFVD
+604 LDFVD

-649 DRVTEIRRRLHDPR
+649 DRISEIRRRLHDPR

-678 YVEQIDDVVAK
+678 YVEQIDEVVAK
-689 AIYPAEGN
+689 AVYPAEGD

-710 FMLRVLADDTPLKTA
+710 FMLRVLADDTPLKTS
-725 TIDAVINQAVDE
+725 TIDAVITQAVDE
-737 WLNRKHSRCRFVAY
+737 WFDQEHSRCRFAAY
-751 RESLRDR
+751 RVALSERF
-758 LAALGGTKA
+758 AALGGTRA
-767 GGRFRAA
+767 ADRFRAA
-774 LDSRAAMLPHGI
+774 LDSRAVPSGDVTL
-786 VLPWCEL
+786 LRWCQ
-793 AAITARSDSLPTAT
+793 
-807 ITALAAIAIDSFDPT
+807 LAAIAARLGALNEPT
-822 TQIEAGSA
+822 TTTLTTLATTHAYWRVQVEAFRALADVGALSEPATTALTAVATSTHTQPRIQIEAFR
-830 LAKCGNLTGSAAVSL
+830 V
-845 AGIAANDHRPDVRKK
+845 
-860 AISAL
+860 L
-865 AETER
+865 AEAGAFTEP
-870 LTDKIAATLVR
+870 AT
-881 IATNDTDPDVRAQA
+881 
-895 ISALTENSLIEAIS
+895 
-909 NTLTTVAI
+909 
-917 NDPHPDVRIK
+917 
-927 AISALTKAEP
+927 
-937 LTEAIAA
+937 
-944 ALVKIAINDTDRF
+944 
-957 VRTTTVSALLETHSP
+957 
-972 TKPIITALTTIA
+972 TALTTLA
-984 TSDHDSYVRKH
+984 TTH
-995 AVAALSTRGFAKE
+995 
-1008 ITAPL
+1008 
-1013 LMMASSDPDPDV
+1013 PDPDV
-1025 RVQAVLALTET
+1025 QIQAIWALADVGALTRTATTVLTTLAITHTNPRVQIETIRSLTEAGAFTEPATT
-1036 ALTEPITNTLIEI
+1036 ALT
-1049 ATNDVDRFVRE
+1049 
-1060 EAVSALTKTAT
+1060 
-1071 LTKKVVRALIAIAVN
+1071 
-1086 DPEPDLRTHAGM
+1086 
-1098 ALAEAG
+1098 
-1104 EMTGEVVT
+1104 
-1112 ELITIATKN
+1112 
-1121 PDRFMRIQAITVL
+1121 
-1134 TEGVTLTERIIATLT
+1134 
-1149 AIANTDPDPDVRTQ
+1149 
-1163 GILALAEGGGVTDD
+1163 
-1177 VVTTFCTI
+1177 
-1185 ATNDPDPYLRAQ
+1185 
-1197 AISALVKGGVPGGPV
+1197 
-1212 IAMLTDIAINDPD
+1212 
-1225 RFVLVQAGS
+1225 
-1234 ALADLGAITS
+1234 
-1244 TVAATLATIA
+1244 TLAT
-1254 TNDPDPY
+1254 THTQPY
-1261 LRGRAAS
+1261 VQIEAFRALTA
-1268 ALAAGGDLDETT
+1268 
-1280 IAKLVAI
+1280 
-1287 ATTDSDPDVRRHA
+1287 
-1300 VSALEEAGALTEPV
+1300 AGALTEPATTALTALATTHTQPYIQIEAIQVLAAADALTDSTTTALTTLATTHPDPDVQIQAIRALTAAGPLADPTTTALTTLTTTHPDPYVQIAAFRALTAADALTEPATTALTTLATTHANPHIRLQAIRALAGAGVLTEPV
-1314 TDTLINIAT
+1314 TTALATLATTHAQPRIQIQAIRTLAETGTLTERATTALTTLATTAELGETRSVAVRLFRYATPSREIQNLLLKLLVDSSFQIRYEAKSALINV
-1323 TSNSWAARSEAVRAL
+1323 S
-1338 RRALPT
+1338 RRRP
-1344 QELRRQLISLFKS
+1344 ELAP
-1357 EGYEVRREAGLILS
+1357 GIL
-1371 LLSRQHPDLVSEIRF
+1371 PDLARICDYSADGGAAVSDEV
-1386 ELAKACND
+1386 
-1394 PALNKAHGSRSR
+1394 
-1406 TGQDYAYETLRA
+1406 YETLLAHVEATLSVDR
-1418 QIDLDIYRPDEPR
+1418 QINSYSNTRTI
-1431 F
+1431 

>member
-6 LATALAKSI
+6 LATALAKPI
-15 LAQLGKEIGTAA
+15 LAQVGAAA
-27 AKEIKARGWG
+27 AKGVKAHVWG
-37 DPERKALERALRR
+37 DPEHKALERALRR

-68 NDGFWVHEGTPELA
+68 NDGFWVHEGAPELA
-82 KVLIPGVPASPV
+82 KVLVPGVPTSPV

-99 AVDSLGPAASDDERF
+99 AVDSLGRAESDDERY

-132 TEVRRETA
+132 TEVRREAA

-161 EHLGAVDATDDDRIA
+161 EHLGAVDATDDDRVA

-206 FVGLQGQRDRNPGDR
+206 FVGLQAQPDRNPGDR

-231 RLAAQVAEGT
+231 RLAALVAEGT
-241 LDHTGFETA
+241 LDHTAFEAA
-250 LDRLQTEYGH
+250 LDRLQTQYGP
-260 RFATE
+260 RFAAE
-265 TEQPARQP
+265 TEQPASQP
-273 VLDAARDTAQLL
+273 VLDTARDAAQLL

-309 IDGEQVQG
+309 IGGEQVHG

-330 YARQGFAEVGIGE
+330 YARQGYPEVGVGE

-356 PGLPDLLR
+356 PGLADLLR

-374 LMDGLDEIA
+374 LLDGLDEIA

-393 AVVNFVTAHARQ
+393 AVTNFVTAHARQ

-474 IEQALKTNAGVR
+474 IEQALTTNAGVR

-590 EAADPLRTEAGLGV
+590 EAADPLRTDAGLGV
-604 ADFVD
+604 AEFVD

-649 DRVTEIRRRLHDPR
+649 DRISEIRRRLHDPR
-663 YEEPILLALGLIGTD
+663 YDEPILLALGLIGTD

-725 TIDAVINQAVDE
+725 TIDAVISQAVDE
-737 WLNRKHSRCRFVAY
+737 WFDQEHSRCRFAAY
-751 RESLRDR
+751 RVALSER

-767 GGRFRAA
+767 ADRLRAA
-774 LDSRAAMLPHGI
+774 LDSRAVPSGDITL
-786 VLPWCEL
+786 LRWCQ
-793 AAITARSDSLPTAT
+793 
-807 ITALAAIAIDSFDPT
+807 LAAIAARLGALTELT
-822 TQIEAGSA
+822 TAALTALASHTYWRVQIEAIRA
-830 LAKCGNLTGSAAVSL
+830 LAAAGAVTDSA
-845 AGIAANDHRPDVRKK
+845 
-860 AISAL
+860 
-865 AETER
+865 
-870 LTDKIAATLVR
+870 
-881 IATNDTDPDVRAQA
+881 
-895 ISALTENSLIEAIS
+895 
-909 NTLTTVAI
+909 
-917 NDPHPDVRIK
+917 
-927 AISALTKAEP
+927 
-937 LTEAIAA
+937 
-944 ALVKIAINDTDRF
+944 
-957 VRTTTVSALLETHSP
+957 
-972 TKPIITALTTIA
+972 ITALTTLATTHTDTRIQIA
-984 TSDHDSYVRKH
+984 AFR
-995 AVAALSTRGFAKE
+995 ALAEGG
-1008 ITAPL
+1008 
-1013 LMMASSDPDPDV
+1013 
-1025 RVQAVLALTET
+1025 
-1036 ALTEPITNTLIEI
+1036 ALTEPATLPTTDNNLFVQIQSFRALAQEGALTEPAITTLIKL
-1049 ATNDVDRFVRE
+1049 AT
-1060 EAVSALTKTAT
+1060 TT
-1071 LTKKVVRALIAIAVN
+1071 
-1086 DPEPDLRTHAGM
+1086 THNRH
-1098 ALAEAG
+1098 LQ
-1104 EMTGEVVT
+1104 
-1112 ELITIATKN
+1112 
-1121 PDRFMRIQAITVL
+1121 IQAF
-1134 TEGVTLTERIIATLT
+1134 R
-1149 AIANTDPDPDVRTQ
+1149 
-1163 GILALAEGGGVTDD
+1163 ALAEGGGLTEPATAAVT
-1177 VVTTFCTI
+1177 
-1185 ATNDPDPYLRAQ
+1185 
-1197 AISALVKGGVPGGPV
+1197 
-1212 IAMLTDIAINDPD
+1212 
-1225 RFVLVQAGS
+1225 
-1234 ALADLGAITS
+1234 
-1244 TVAATLATIA
+1244 TLATTHTDPFVQIEAFRALTEGGALTQPAIA
-1254 TNDPDPY
+1254 AVTTLATTHTDPFVQIQ
-1261 LRGRAAS
+1261 AIQ
-1268 ALAAGGDLDETT
+1268 ALAEG
-1280 IAKLVAI
+1280 
-1287 ATTDSDPDVRRHA
+1287 
-1300 VSALEEAGALTEPV
+1300 GALTEPA
-1314 TDTLINIAT
+1314 TTTLTTIAT
-1323 TSNSWAARSEAVRAL
+1323 THTNPNVQTQAIQALTQYGPLTEPTITTLTTIAATHTNPNVQIEAIRALTKGSAVTETLVTTLTTIVNTNESVQTRSNAVRIL
-1338 RRALPT
+1338 RHAAPSKKLQDLLLP
-1344 QELRRQLISLFKS
+1344 
-1357 EGYEVRREAGLILS
+1357 
-1371 LLSRQHPDLVSEIRF
+1371 LLTDSNGEIRQEAKLALIDF
-1386 ELAKACND
+1386 SYHQPHLAADLLPELAKACSSTTRGTVFAWD
-1394 PALNKAHGSRSR
+1394 E
-1406 TGQDYAYETLRA
+1406 AYETFRA
-1418 QIDLDIYRPDEPR
+1418 YAEASSPSVSAR
-1431 F
+1431 